1 MIIFVLTNGV
11 RRIDDS
17 YKQLNYIL
25 HFDIDNSP
33 HSCYIKLLDI
43 ARDLHDDI
51 LILEDDLELCE
62 NFLQHVKE
70 EVKKYSSY
78 IINFFWQPMRDIK
91 HTTIETKGF
100 CYTQCVYY
108 PKGMIDK
115 FFKDL
120 KEPNFSYAKNI
131 CQALEKNNIPFVNIR
146 PHYLQH
152 IGDKSLIYP
161 NMCVRRSKQFI
172 GGKDNETSTK

>member
-25 HFDIDNSP
+25 HFDTENSP

-51 LILEDDLELCE
+51 LILEDDLELCV
-62 NFLQHVKE
+62 NFLQHIKE

-78 IINFFWQPMRDIK
+78 IINFFWQPMRDLK

-108 PKGMIDK
+108 PKGMIDR

-120 KEPNFSYAKNI
+120 KEPNFSYARNI
-131 CQALEKNNIPFVNIR
+131 RQALEKNNIPFVQVR
-146 PHYLQH
+146 PHYVQH

-161 NMCVRRSKQFI
+161 DLCVRRSNQFI